1 MFKTFKSTL
10 LIMIVFLSTIFP
22 VSAKTLSLQEIIDTY
37 CSKNCVSAQQLTEV
51 ATRAAHTYKIDV
63 RAILAIIHVESKYHI
78 KAKNGSSVG
87 LSQVLLRYHKPKF
100 IGKDYYNVEDN
111 IFAGMQVFHDCM
123 RRMKQN
129 YDKSFGCYNGG
140 GDKKYKIKAMKAY
153 RMMKNAKLPEVSKD
167 PLGDFIQKK
176 LL

>member
-10 LIMIVFLSTIFP
+10 LIMIVFISTIFP
-22 VSAKTLSLQEIIDTY
+22 VSAKTLNLQEIIDTY
-37 CSKNCVSAQQLTEV
+37 CRKNCVSAQQLTDV
-51 ATRAAHTYKIDV
+51 ATRVARSYKVDV
-63 RAILAIIHVESKYHI
+63 RSVLAIVHVESKYHI
-78 KAKNGSSVG
+78 NAKNGSSVG

-111 IFAGMQVFHDCM
+111 IFAGMQVFRDCM

-129 YDKSFGCYNGG
+129 YYKSFGCYNGG
-140 GDKKYKIKAMKAY
+140 GDKNYKTKAMRAY
-153 RMMKNAKLPEVSKD
+153 RMMKNVKLPEVSED

-176 LL
+176 LS